1 MPFLT
6 RTLALVAIV
15 AAALLG
21 AGGFAALAQSTQS
34 TQRAAGGARATM
46 AAPTPPPLPFG
57 DAARGAQG
65 SKRSTEIRGSDD
77 GLRALARLSL
87 AQRGNSVLDRYNG
100 PRVPMPKL
108 TDLLKHK
115 VRWKK
120 SASGGTIVLTGTSN
134 TAYLDDQTLS
144 YGAQVYWL
152 CQNLQPSTKYQYV
165 MFSPDGYAYTVRPY
179 DYVARAYSA
188 TSWFQTDAQGRCLQA
203 NAGTTYP
210 FYASEALATPLASS
224 PDPIVGIGAANPKV
238 AADPPYSGVWA
249 VAMQN
254 QATNQFEAVAYS
266 VVLGTLNFGTY
277 SDPAHSVKTSDFT
290 SGSNVYVTA
299 SGLNPAHF
307 YAFGFVN
314 TSGNGLPCVATV
326 PWNAQN
332 NNNATCFVAGGTG
345 VLPTGGVISGQFVSP
360 ATGANSAGTYTVQLY
375 DVTTSD
381 LISTQQMSVNPSTVT
396 WSPLIP
402 YNGATTGVN
411 LGDTFATDGIINI
424 MPGGALAEQSVQ
436 GLTYQASGV
445 TSGRVYRMT
454 ISNGNGVV
462 MSGTTTDPTNF
473 QPASPQAFSLPAQ
486 FTAASTST
494 GAQKLAFPLN
504 IANLTAFGATQT
516 PFASNVY
523 TAQLYDVAAGT
534 VVGSKSFTILSYQG
548 SFQWTAPPGA
558 YVNVA
563 PLGAATNVTTTFR
576 NGAGVLYGNWNGD
589 SIKAITI
596 TNDSGNQVSLGRQG
610 GVTTATDSS
619 NQIWNIANPNA
630 QTLTLTPAVAGQ
642 ALPVNGTIAI
652 PMTVAAAAGSCA
664 SVCALRTS
672 ITPLH
677 GVAASG
683 VNNTMTNTATNGL
696 DVFGAGVVGTN
707 TQASYSWK
715 IGAYSA
721 AQLGTP
727 RYNQMMYRSGTDS
740 AAGGSYTITITVVNN
755 GSPKPLQ
762 NIEFIMPPTVDPNQ
776 KTPQMVSA
784 VINGVTQAA
793 GTYFIETQNGG
804 NNASADPTRLTIPNA
819 FGIVTKKAASA
830 VPVGGTGVFTITQPI
845 LLTAF
850 PFQEV
855 GATGNY
861 YDSSGTIGGP
871 SFPIG
876 PTNTLTNAV
885 AGTTNID
892 STELAVFSLDPTLMS
907 ATLTPTVLPA
917 QAGRSTL
924 LKIVN
929 TTTGL
934 DPNPDYISQ
943 LLLTLPN
950 GAIPNSISVTSP
962 NQSGVTWN
970 ANPTGT
976 AGQWL
981 IDLCAVSTAPNPATQ
996 ASTPCA
1002 GNTDLNALPPG
1013 AELDI
1018 TLNYTTAP
1026 TLGSYK
1032 IAWTIVGA
1040 NGGAVVAAAA
1050 PQQPTLT
1057 IANTTAMTAFTY
1069 SGGYMAAPAYPPAP
1083 LSPIQAVPAGTEPIV
1098 GSWGDFTNGN
1108 AFVYELNNN
1117 GTTPISDISL
1127 AIPSSNTSGKFGDP
1141 AGWKIMQP
1149 TIHVYGAG
1157 AAGAQCSGNGIK
1169 SLVQAVPG
1177 APGTQGLLMLS
1188 GCNLL
1193 PGQVLD
1199 IFFDAQNPYDTTL
1212 ANPVFAF
1219 NASVATGGAV
1229 PPDPRVAANINT
1241 LPAYQLSN
1249 TERIVID
1256 ARLVIQIPTGSP
1268 GAYAPALYGG
1278 SAPVVNCL
1286 ACTFTTGGAYPLIN
1300 LNQIVGTFTAQDSLA
1315 ATVYSDSTNGWN
1327 LSVSSDLNPSTSS
1340 GQISTWVSAN
1350 SSNPGVGTYTRNVA
1364 AGPGSTIPTAGTLTL
1379 SNFTGAVRKQ
1389 PIDNIM
1395 SYTVTVNP
1403 LSVNN
1408 NVTTTATLT
1417 YTLIAN

>member
-1 MPFLT
+1 MLHLT

-15 AAALLG
+15 VAALLG
-21 AGGFAALAQSTQS
+21 AGGLVAHAQSAQSTQRS
-34 TQRAAGGARATM
+34 AGGNRATTS
-46 AAPTPPPLPFG
+46 APTPPPLPFG
-57 DAARGAQG
+57 DATRGVQG
-65 SKRSTEIRGSDD
+65 SRRSTDTTGSDN
-77 GLRALARLSL
+77 GLRALSRLSVG
-87 AQRGNSVLDRYNG
+87 QRGSSRLERYTG
-100 PRVPMPKL
+100 PRPPIPKL
-108 TDLLKHK
+108 TDLLTHK
-115 VRWKK
+115 VRWRK
-120 SASGGTIVLTGTSN
+120 SASGATIVLTGTSN

-152 CQNLQPSTKYQYV
+152 CQNLQPGAKYQYV
-165 MFSPDGYAYTVRPY
+165 LFSPDGYAYTVRPR
-179 DYVARAYSA
+179 DYVNGGFLA
-188 TSWFQTDAQGRCLQA
+188 TPWFTADAQGRCLQA
-203 NAGTTYP
+203 NGATTYP
-210 FYASEALATPLASS
+210 FYASESLATPLAAA
-224 PDPIVGIGAANPKV
+224 PDPIAALGAVNPKV
-238 AADPPYSGVWA
+238 AADPPYSGVWT

-254 QATNQFEAVAYS
+254 QATSQFEAVAYS
-266 VVLGTLNFGTY
+266 VVLGTLNFSTY
-277 SDPAHSVKTSDFT
+277 SDPSHTIKTSDFT
-290 SGSNVYVTA
+290 SGSTVYVTA

-314 TSGNGLPCVATV
+314 TSGNGLPCVGSI

-332 NNNATCFVAGGTG
+332 NNNATCFVQGGTG
-345 VLPTGGVISGQFVSP
+345 VLPTGGVVSGQLTMP
-360 ATGANSAGTYTVQLY
+360 AAGANSAGTYSVQLF

-381 LISTQQMSVNPSTVT
+381 LISTQQMSLNPSTVT

-445 TSGRVYRMT
+445 TSGRVYRLT

-462 MSGTTTDPTNF
+462 MSGTTTDANNF
-473 QPASPQAFSLPAQ
+473 QPTHPQAFSLPAQ

-504 IANLTAFGATQT
+504 LANLTAFGATQT
-516 PFASNVY
+516 PFGPNVY

-548 SFQWTAPPGA
+548 IFQWTAPPGA

-589 SIKAITI
+589 EIKAITI
-596 TNDSGNQVSLGRQG
+596 TNDSGNLVTLGRQG

-619 NQIWNIANPNA
+619 NQQWNIANPNG
-630 QTLTLTPAVAGQ
+630 QTLTLTPVAAGQ
-642 ALPVNGTIAI
+642 SLPVNGTIAI
-652 PMTVAAAAGSCA
+652 PMTVAAAAGSCTT
-664 SVCALRTS
+664 VCTLRTS

-677 GVAASG
+677 GVAASA

-696 DVFGAGVVGTN
+696 DVFGNGIVGTN

-715 IGAYSA
+715 VGAYSA

-727 RYNQMMYRSGTDS
+727 RYTQMMYRSGTNA
-740 AAGGSYTITITVVNN
+740 AAGGTYTLTITVNNN
-755 GSPKPLQ
+755 GSPKALQ
-762 NIEFIMPPTVDPNQ
+762 NIEFITPPTVDPNQ
-776 KTPQMVSA
+776 KIPVLTSA
-784 VINGVTQAA
+784 IVNGVNQTAK
-793 GTYFIETQNGG
+793 YFIETQNGG
-804 NNASADPTRLTIPNA
+804 GGAMADPTRLTIPNA
-819 FGIVTKKAASA
+819 FGIVTTTAASA
-830 VPVGGTGVFTITQPI
+830 VPIGKTAVFTVLLPI
-845 LLTAF
+845 LPTAF
-850 PFQEV
+850 TFQEV

-861 YDSSGTIGGP
+861 YDSSGSIGGP

-876 PTNTLTNAV
+876 PTNALTDAV

-892 STELAVFSLDPTLMS
+892 STELAVFSLDPQLMA

-917 QAGRSTL
+917 QAGKSTVFKL
-924 LKIVN
+924 VN

-934 DPNPDYISQ
+934 DPNPDSISQ
-943 LLLTLPN
+943 LLLTIPN
-950 GAIPNSISVTSP
+950 GAIPNSITVTSP

-981 IDLCAVSTAPNPATQ
+981 IDLCAVSTAPVVATQ

-1002 GNTDLNALPPG
+1002 GTTDLKSLPPG
-1013 AELDI
+1013 AELDV
-1018 TLNYTTAP
+1018 TFNYTTAP
-1026 TLGSYK
+1026 TLGQYK

-1040 NGGAVVAAAA
+1040 NGGAVVAAGAA
-1050 PQQPTLT
+1050 QQPTLT
-1057 IANTTAMTAFTY
+1057 IANTTATTAFTY
-1069 SGGYMAAPAYPPAP
+1069 SGGYQANPAYPPAA
-1083 LSPIQAVPAGTEPIV
+1083 LSPIQPVPLNTEPVV

-1117 GTTPISDISL
+1117 GSTTISDVSI

-1149 TIHVYGAG
+1149 TIHVYGPG
-1157 AAGAQCSGNGIK
+1157 AAGASCSNNGIK
-1169 SLVQAVPG
+1169 SLTQAVPG

-1212 ANPVFAF
+1212 ATPVFAF
-1219 NASVATGGAV
+1219 NAAVATGGAV

-1241 LPAYQLSN
+1241 LPAYQLAN
-1249 TERIVID
+1249 TERIIID
-1256 ARLVIQIPTGSP
+1256 ARLVIEIPTGSP

-1278 SAPVVNCL
+1278 SAPAVNCPG
-1286 ACTFTTGGAYPLIN
+1286 CTFTSGGAFPLIN
-1300 LNQIVGTFTAQDSLA
+1300 FNQIVGTVTAQDSLA
-1315 ATVYSDSTNGWN
+1315 ATVYSDSANGWN
-1327 LSVSSDLNPSTSS
+1327 LSVSTDVNPSTSS
-1340 GQISTWVSAN
+1340 GNVTTWVSGT
-1350 SSNPGVGTYTRNVA
+1350 SSVPGVGTYTRSVNA
-1364 AGPGSTIPTAGTLTL
+1364 APGSPIPTAGTLAL

-1417 YTLIAN
+1417 YTLVAN

>member
-6 RTLALVAIV
+6 RTLALAAIV
-15 AAALLG
+15 VGTLMG
-21 AGGFAALAQSTQS
+21 AGGNAALAQSTQS
-34 TQRAAGGARATM
+34 TQRAAGGARATQT
-46 AAPTPPPLPFG
+46 APTPPPLPFG
-57 DAARGAQG
+57 DTSRGTQG
-65 SKRSTEIRGSDD
+65 SKRSTDTRGGDD
-77 GLRALARLSL
+77 GLRALAHLAL
-87 AQRGNSVLDRYNG
+87 AQRGSSALVRYTG
-100 PRVPMPKL
+100 PRPPIPKL

-115 VRWKK
+115 VRWRQ

-152 CQNLQPSTKYQYV
+152 CQNLTPNTKYQYV
-165 MFSPDGYAYTVRPY
+165 LFSPDGYAYTLRPR
-179 DYVARAYSA
+179 DYINGGFTA
-188 TSWFQTDAQGRCLQA
+188 TSYFQTDAQGRCLQSNGA
-203 NAGTTYP
+203 NTYP
-210 FYASEALATPLASS
+210 FYASESLATPLAAA
-224 PDPIVGIGAANPKV
+224 PDPIAAIGAANPKV
-238 AADPPYSGVWA
+238 VADPPYSGVWT

-254 QATNQFEAVAYS
+254 QATAQFEAVAYS
-266 VVLGTLNFGTY
+266 VVLGTLNFSTY
-277 SDPAHSVKTSDFT
+277 ADPAHAIKTSDFA
-290 SGSNVYVTA
+290 SGSTVYVTA

-314 TSGNGLPCVATV
+314 TSGNGLPCVATI

-345 VLPTGGVISGQFVSP
+345 VLPTGGVVSGSIVAP
-360 ATGANSAGTYTVQLY
+360 ASGPNSAGTYSVQLY

-381 LISTQQMSVNPSTVT
+381 LISTQQMSLNPSTVV
-396 WSPLIP
+396 WSPLLP
-402 YNGATTGVN
+402 YNGATTGTN
-411 LGDTFATDGIINI
+411 LGDTFATDGIINVT
-424 MPGGALAEQSVQ
+424 PGGAQAEQSVQ

-462 MSGTTTDPTNF
+462 MNGTTTDANNF
-473 QPASPQAFSLPAQ
+473 QGTPQSFSLPAQ

-494 GAQKLAFPLN
+494 GPQKLAFPLN
-504 IANLTAFGATQT
+504 LGLLTAFGATQT
-516 PFASNVY
+516 PFAPNVY
-523 TAQLYDVAAGT
+523 TAQLFDVAANT
-534 VVGSKSFTILSYQG
+534 VVGSKSFSILSYQG

-563 PLGAATNVTTTFR
+563 PLGAPTNVTTTFR

-589 SIKAITI
+589 GITAITI
-596 TNDSGNQVSLGRQG
+596 TNDSGAKVTLGRQG
-610 GVTTATDSS
+610 GITTATDSS
-619 NQIWNIANPNA
+619 NQVWNIANPNA
-630 QTLTLTPAVAGQ
+630 QTITLTPQVPGNS
-642 ALPVNGTIAI
+642 LPVNGTIAI
-652 PMTVAAAAGSCA
+652 PMTVAAAAGSCTT
-664 SVCALRTS
+664 VCILRTS

-677 GVAASG
+677 GVAPSS

-696 DVFGAGVVGTN
+696 DVFGNGVIGTN
-707 TQASYSWK
+707 TQASYSWQV
-715 IGAYSA
+715 GAYTTA
-721 AQLGTP
+721 AQLPTP
-727 RYNQMMYRSGTDS
+727 RYNQMMYRSGTNG
-740 AAGGSYTITITVVNN
+740 AVAGSYTVTITVVNN

-762 NIEFIMPPTVDPNQ
+762 NIEFIMPSTVDPNQ
-776 KTPQMVSA
+776 KTPQLVSA
-784 VINGVTQAA
+784 TINGVAQAA
-793 GTYFIETQNGG
+793 GNYFIETQNGG
-804 NNASADPTRLTIPNA
+804 NGATADPTFLTIPNA
-819 FGIVTKKAASA
+819 FGIVTKKQASA
-830 VPVGGTGVFTITQPI
+830 VPVGGTGVFVISMP
-845 LLTAF
+845 LLPTAF
-850 PFQEV
+850 PFQEI

-861 YDSSGTIGGP
+861 YDSSGVIGGP

-876 PTNTLTNAV
+876 ATNTLSNAV

-892 STELAVFSLDPTLMS
+892 STELAVFSLDPALMS

-917 QAGRSTL
+917 QAGHSTVFKL
-924 LKIVN
+924 VN

-943 LLLTLPN
+943 LLLTIPN

-962 NQSGVTWN
+962 NQAGVTWN

-981 IDLCAVSTAPNPATQ
+981 IDLCAVSTAPNAATQ

-1002 GNTDLNALPPG
+1002 AATDLKALPPG
-1013 AELDI
+1013 AELDV
-1018 TLNYTTAP
+1018 TLNYTSAP
-1026 TLGSYK
+1026 TLGAYK

-1040 NGGAVVAAAA
+1040 NGGAVVAASAA
-1050 PQQPTLT
+1050 QQPTLT
-1057 IANTTAMTAFTY
+1057 VANTTAQTAFTY
-1069 SGGYMAAPAYPPAP
+1069 SGGYQAAPSYPPAGS
-1083 LSPIQAVPAGTEPIV
+1083 SPIQAVPAGTEPIV

-1117 GTTPISDISL
+1117 GTTPISDVSL

-1141 AGWKIMQP
+1141 AGWTIMAA

-1169 SLVQAVPG
+1169 SLTQAVPG

-1188 GCNLL
+1188 GCNVL

-1219 NASVATGGAV
+1219 NATVATGGAV
-1229 PPDPRVAANINT
+1229 PADPRVAANVNT
-1241 LPAYQLSN
+1241 LPAYSLAN

-1256 ARLVIQIPTGSP
+1256 ARLVIQIPTGA

-1278 SAPVVNCL
+1278 SAPAVNCPG
-1286 ACTFTTGGAYPLIN
+1286 CTFTSGGAYPLIN
-1300 LNQIVGTFTAQDSLA
+1300 LNQIVGTFTATDSLA

-1340 GQISTWVSAN
+1340 GQVSTWVSGT
-1350 SSNPGVGTYTRNVA
+1350 SSNPGVGTYTRSVSA
-1364 AGPGSTIPTAGTLTL
+1364 APGTVIPTASQLAL

-1408 NVTTTATLT
+1408 NATTTATLT
-1417 YTLIAN
+1417 YTLVAN